1 MAQAL
6 FCMLPWIA
14 AAAGCT
20 IMTIIQ
26 AESHADMPEGWWK
39 PTAKYTVYAIVVAV
53 IYSLFVLM
61 HVGIL

>member
-14 AAAGCT
+14 AAACCT
-20 IMTIIQ
+20 IMTILQ
-26 AESHADMPEGWWK
+26 AEIHADMPRGWWK
-39 PTAKYTVYAIVVAV
+39 PAAKYTVYAIAVAV
-53 IYSLFVLM
+53 TCSLFVLM